1 MVAIPTSSL
10 RAALA
15 SFALFALVCDVPLSA
30 QEGAAPQSPPAAG
43 AEQPT
48 LGAEQVAELVAPIAL
63 YPDALLGQVLTAST
77 YPLEVVKA
85 ARWSQAN
92 PKVKGPALESAM
104 QQQPWDPSVKALAA
118 VPQVLA
124 MMSDKLEWTQALGDA
139 YLAQP
144 DDIAAAVQ
152 QLRARAD
159 AAGNLKPSNEQRIR
173 RVAAP
178 APVNV
183 GEPPAPEYYI
193 IEPVD
198 PAVIY
203 VPIYDPY
210 VVYGAW
216 PYPAYRP
223 FYWYPPGYVTV
234 GVFAFGA
241 PIVVGAA
248 LWATYDWRARRVA
261 IDVNRFN
268 TFNRTTIVN
277 QTWQHNPVHRGNLPY
292 RHPAVQQQF
301 SKTAT
306 GVQGLPKTGIGS
318 QGLPKTGIGSQ
329 GLPKT
334 GIGSQGVPKTGTG
347 SQGLPKTGIGSQGLP
362 KTGIGSQGLPKG
374 GMVTNPQSL
383 PKGTTTKTG
392 PDSVNVNRNV
402 NLGNTKHTGS
412 PKTLNNPN
420 VGGNLNVN
428 RNATIPK
435 GNVGAQG
442 VAKGA
447 AKGPKPK
454 GQP

>member
-1 MVAIPTSSL
+1 MVAIPTSRL

-15 SFALFALVCDVPLSA
+15 SFALFALACDVPLSA
-30 QEGAAPQSPPAAG
+30 QEGTAPSPASAPALR
-43 AEQPT
+43 AEQI
-48 LGAEQVAELVAPIAL
+48 AELVAPIAL

-85 ARWSQAN
+85 ARWSKAN

-104 QQQPWDPSVKALAA
+104 QQQPWDPSVKALTA

-124 MMSDKLEWTQALGDA
+124 MMSEKLEWTQALGDA

-152 QLRARAD
+152 QLRASAD

-183 GEPPAPEYYI
+183 GEPQAADYYI

-198 PAVIY
+198 PAIIY

-210 VVYGAW
+210 RVYGVW

-234 GVFAFGA
+234 GVLAFGA

-292 RHPAVQQQF
+292 SNPALQQQF

-306 GVQGLPKTGIGS
+306 GVPGLPKTGIGGQGLPKTGIGS
-318 QGLPKTGIGSQ
+318 QGLPKTGTGGQ
-329 GLPKT
+329 GLPEK
-334 GIGSQGVPKTGTG
+334 GAGGQGLPKTGTG
-347 SQGLPKTGIGSQGLP
+347 SQGLPKTGAGGQGLPKTGTGSQGLP
-362 KTGIGSQGLPKG
+362 KTGTGGQGLPKTGTGGQGLPKG
-374 GMVTNPQSL
+374 GMVANPQSL

-392 PDSVNVNRNV
+392 PDSV
-402 NLGNTKHTGS
+402 
-412 PKTLNNPN
+412 
-420 VGGNLNVN
+420 
-428 RNATIPK
+428 
-435 GNVGAQG
+435 
-442 VAKGA
+442 AKGA